1 MVIDV
6 SPEEFE
12 QLKPIFVHESG
23 HAAMAVLQ
31 GLPCSGIF
39 LHSESDGSKFCCVA
53 TPHEPLT
60 KGDYLEAA
68 AGVAAELIFYEEFD
82 VSRADSDRQVFEKQG
97 APRWDEMVGE
107 ARIILRAE
115 REKLQILASL
125 VEDKVAN
132 TPDGSMLKTQQLPGF
147 TGVFRELVT
156 GETVYDVLTR
166 DTPSS

>member
-1 MVIDV
+1 MVIDISAEELKTV
-6 SPEEFE
+6 S
-12 QLKPIFVHESG
+12 LHEAG
-23 HAAMAVLQ
+23 HAVMAVLQ

-39 LHSESDGSKFCCVA
+39 LHSESDGGKFCCVA
-53 TPHEPLT
+53 TRHEPLT

-68 AGVAAELIFYEEFD
+68 AGVAAELIFYEKFD
-82 VSRADSDRQVFEKQG
+82 ASRADSDRQVFEKAG
-97 APRWDEMVGE
+97 APKWDEMVGE
-107 ARIILRAE
+107 AQIILRDE

-132 TPDGSMLKTQQLPGF
+132 TPDASMLKTQQLPGC

-156 GETVYDVLTR
+156 GETVHVLTR

>member
-23 HAAMAVLQ
+23 HAVMAVLQ

-39 LHSESDGSKFCCVA
+39 LHSESDGVRFCCVA
-53 TPHEPLT
+53 TPNEPLT

-68 AGVAAELIFYEEFD
+68 AGVGAELILYEKFD
-82 VSRADSDRQVFEKQG
+82 ASRADSDRRVFEKPG
-97 APRWDEMVGE
+97 APPWDEMVEE
-107 ARIILRAE
+107 ARIVLRTE
-115 REKLQILASL
+115 REKLLILASL

-132 TPDGSMLKTQQLPGF
+132 TPDGSMLKTQQLPGH
-147 TGVFRELVT
+147 TGVFRELVA
-156 GETVYDVLTR
+156 GETVYYVLTR